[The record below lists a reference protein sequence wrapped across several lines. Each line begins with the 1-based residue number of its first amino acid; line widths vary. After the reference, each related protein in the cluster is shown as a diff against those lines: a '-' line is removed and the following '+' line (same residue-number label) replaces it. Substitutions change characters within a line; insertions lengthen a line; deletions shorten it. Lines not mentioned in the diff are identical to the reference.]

1 MQQNKL
7 THMAYRFTEVTYVP
21 VNERTF
27 VVQPMKELR
36 DLKNGSITVHGP
48 DVPQCSPV
56 DYHDPWLTSD
66 PTTSVPTTS
75 VHPTV
80 STSYHTH
87 PHCNII
93 STDCVNTYCQVQF
106 AAENSF
112 DVIWICLPMMQTC
125 NLCRTCVYI

>member
-36 DLKNGSITVHGP
+36 DLKNGSINVHGP

-66 PTTSVPTTS
+66 RTTSVPTTS

-87 PHCNII
+87 THCTII
-93 STDCVNTYCQVQF
+93 NAHCQAQP
-106 AAENSF
+106 AAKILLMSY
-112 DVIWICLPMMQTC
+112 DIVCQ
-125 NLCRTCVYI
+125 

>member
-36 DLKNGSITVHGP
+36 DLKNSSINVHGP

-56 DYHDPWLTSD
+56 DYHDPWLTSE
-66 PTTSVPTTS
+66 PTTSTTS

-80 STSYHTH
+80 STSYRTHTH
-87 PHCNII
+87 CTMNNTHCQAQLAPKILLMSYNI
-93 STDCVNTYCQVQF
+93 VCQ
-106 AAENSF
+106 
-112 DVIWICLPMMQTC
+112 
-125 NLCRTCVYI
+125 